1 MAQTQIS
8 LDTAI
13 LDQLDATAASLSLSR
28 EDALREAIENLATW
42 GARFREDVE
51 AGIAS
56 GERGELLSS
65 EVVEEEFR
73 GLRAAYSSKVEC

>member
-42 GARFREDVE
+42 DARFREDVE

-56 GERGELLSS
+56 AERGELLSS

-73 GLRAAYSSKVEC
+73 ELRAAYSSKVEC

>member
-13 LDQLDATAASLSLSR
+13 LEQLDATAASLSLSR

-42 GARFREDVE
+42 DARFREDVE

-56 GERGELLSS
+56 AERGELLSS

-73 GLRAAYSSKVEC
+73 ELRAAYSSKVEC

>member
-13 LDQLDATAASLSLSR
+13 LEQLDATAASLSLSR
-28 EDALREAIENLATW
+28 EDALRESIENLATW

-56 GERGELLSS
+56 AERGELLSS

-73 GLRAAYSSKVEC
+73 ALREAYSSKVEC

>member
-1 MAQTQIS
+1 MPQMQIS

-13 LDQLDATAASLSLSR
+13 LDQLDATAASPSLSR
-28 EDALREAIENLATW
+28 EDALREAFENLTTW

-56 GERGELLSS
+56 AERGELLSS

-73 GLRAAYSSKVEC
+73 ELRATYSSKVEH